1 MNKDKGNPFLII
13 TAAVAAVAALSVVP
27 WSDITKGQIKDYN
40 IISDILPN
48 DKVVAT
54 ASEPIDPALAS
65 AIKSGNG
72 KTKQNSVYANDTTA
86 KTINPRVNGQV
97 IIEDYSQTGNG
108 LAHVKQA
115 LAHCTDRTVRIAVI
129 GDSYIEGDIFTMHIR
144 QELQNLYG
152 GAGVGYVPLASEVS
166 GFRTSIRESSKGWT
180 IHDMRKKDSKKY
192 KPLSGEYFT
201 TDGTASVKYTGTSK
215 IKHADSW
222 NSVKFL
228 YITPTDGTV
237 TIATDA
243 GEQSYA
249 VSASADVQCIEV
261 SGLTTTTTIST
272 DIAGFTSLG
281 AYVNNTNGIALDNM
295 SLRGNSGIS
304 HRTLDEQLAT
314 QMRKYINYDLI
325 ILEYGINALSSQQ
338 TDYTA
343 YGKIMQQVVAQVR
356 KCYPNADILLLGI
369 GDRGQ
374 KLGGEVQSLPTSQA
388 MVDAQRNAAKAS
400 GCLFWDTREAMGGT
414 NAAIAWREQGLINA
428 DYIHL
433 NAKGGATLADTF
445 IKSFKSALK

>member
-65 AIKSGNG
+65 AIKSDNG

>member
-65 AIKSGNG
+65 AIKSDNG

-201 TDGTASVKYTGTSK
+201 TDGTASVKYTGTGK

>member
-65 AIKSGNG
+65 AIKSDNG

-108 LAHVKQA
+108 LAHFKQA
-115 LAHCTDRTVRIAVI
+115 LAHCADRTVRIAVI

-304 HRTLDEQLAT
+304 HRTLDEQLAA
-314 QMRKYINYDLI
+314 QMRKYVNYDLI

-356 KCYPNADILLLGI
+356 KCYPTADILLLGI

>member
-65 AIKSGNG
+65 AIKSDNG
-72 KTKQNSVYANDTTA
+72 KTKQNSVYANDTTT

-97 IIEDYSQTGNG
+97 IIEDYSQSGNG
-108 LAHVKQA
+108 LAHFKQA
-115 LAHCTDRTVRIAVI
+115 LAHCADRTVRIAVI

-304 HRTLDEQLAT
+304 HRTLDEQLAA
-314 QMRKYINYDLI
+314 QMRKYVNYDLI

-356 KCYPNADILLLGI
+356 KCYPTADILLLGI